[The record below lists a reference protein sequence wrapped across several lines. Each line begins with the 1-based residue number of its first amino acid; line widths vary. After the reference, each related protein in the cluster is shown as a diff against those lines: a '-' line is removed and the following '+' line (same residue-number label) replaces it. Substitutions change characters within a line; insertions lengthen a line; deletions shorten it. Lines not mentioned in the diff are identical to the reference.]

1 MDTVPLI
8 GTNFAKP
15 QSITLYLVF
24 YHIFL
29 FLFRVSLWAAAPFHA
44 KARSW
49 VVGRIGIF
57 KKMQAQIKPSDRVIW
72 MHVASLGE
80 FEQGRPLLERLRKEY
95 PSHKL
100 LLTFFSPSGYE
111 VRKDFPGADWVFY
124 LPLDGPRNAKRFL
137 DIVHPEL
144 VLFVKY
150 EFWFFYL
157 KKISYRK
164 IPLLLVSAIFRKEM
178 SFFRWYGG
186 ISRKMAARFDHLFV
200 QDEQSMEL
208 LQGIGLGS
216 ISSISGDTRF
226 DRVIEIAASNAP
238 VDGIEQFKGNK
249 PLLVAGSTWPGDEK
263 VIARALA
270 DSSVSELKII
280 IAPHE
285 VSDSHLNS
293 LLQLFPQ
300 AQLYSSYHYSTNP
313 DTKVLIIDSI
323 GLLSKLYRY
332 ATFAYVG
339 GGFKLP
345 GIHNVLEAAVYG
357 IPVFFGPHHQ
367 RFLEAI
373 ELVQNGGA
381 IALTEEID
389 PGYSLGVHLA
399 SLVQEP
405 LKLTSM
411 GASSKQ
417 YVFEKQG
424 ATETI
429 LDFIRKKWTLN

>member
-1 MDTVPLI
+1 MELTLQ
-8 GTNFAKP
+8 NFNLLN
-15 QSITLYLVF
+15 LYLIF

-29 FLFRVSLWAAAPFHA
+29 FLFRVGLWTAAPFHA
-44 KARSW
+44 KARCW
-49 VVGRIGIF
+49 VKGRIGIF
-57 KKMQAQIKPSDRVIW
+57 KKMRAQINPQDRVIW

-80 FEQGRPLLERLRKEY
+80 FEQGRPLIERLRIEY
-95 PSHKL
+95 PNHKL

-111 VRKDFPGADWVFY
+111 IRKNYAGADWIFY
-124 LPLDGPRNAKRFL
+124 LPLDGPKTAKQFL
-137 DIVHPEL
+137 DIAHPEL

-200 QDEQSMEL
+200 QDKQSLEL
-208 LQGIGLGS
+208 LKNIGLGS
-216 ISSISGDTRF
+216 ISSVSGDTRF
-226 DRVIEIAASNAP
+226 DRVVEIAVTHAP
-238 VDGIEQFKGNK
+238 VEGIEQFKASN

-263 VIARALA
+263 VIARALQNPGN
-270 DSSVSELKII
+270 SQLKVI

-285 VSDSHLNS
+285 VSNTHLNE
-293 LLQLFPQ
+293 LRALFTQ
-300 AQLYSSYHYSTNP
+300 SQLYSAYLHSP
-313 DTKVLIIDSI
+313 DPHANVLIIDSI
-323 GLLSKLYRY
+323 GLLSKLYHY

-345 GIHNVLEAAVYG
+345 GIHNILEAAVFG
-357 IPVFFGPHHQ
+357 KPVFFGPHHQ

-373 ELVQNGGA
+373 ELLEQGGA
-381 IALTEEID
+381 IALTKEVD
-389 PGYSLGVHLA
+389 PGYSLGLHLA
-399 SLVQEP
+399 SLLSDTP
-405 LKLTSM
+405 KLASM
-411 GASSKQ
+411 GSAAYQ
-417 YVFEKQG
+417 YVHAKQG

-429 LDFIRKKWTLN
+429 LDFIRKKWTFE

>member
-1 MDTVPLI
+1 
-8 GTNFAKP
+8 
-15 QSITLYLVF
+15 
-24 YHIFL
+24 
-29 FLFRVSLWAAAPFHA
+29 
-44 KARSW
+44 
-49 VVGRIGIF
+49 
-57 KKMQAQIKPSDRVIW
+57 
-72 MHVASLGE
+72 
-80 FEQGRPLLERLRKEY
+80 
-95 PSHKL
+95 
-100 LLTFFSPSGYE
+100 
-111 VRKDFPGADWVFY
+111 
-124 LPLDGPRNAKRFL
+124 
-137 DIVHPEL
+137 
-144 VLFVKY
+144 
-150 EFWFFYL
+150 
-157 KKISYRK
+157 
-164 IPLLLVSAIFRKEM
+164 M
-178 SFFRWYGG
+178 SFFHWYGG
-186 ISRKMAARFDHLFV
+186 IFRKMAARFDHLFV

-208 LQGIGLGS
+208 LQGIGLGP

-270 DSSVSELKII
+270 DSSVSELKVI

-323 GLLSKLYRY
+323 GLLSNLYRY
-332 ATFAYVG
+332 ATIAYIG

-345 GIHNVLEAAVYG
+345 GIHNVLEAAVHG
-357 IPVFFGPHHQ
+357 IPLFFGPHHQ

-381 IALTEEID
+381 IALNEEID
-389 PGYSLGVHLA
+389 PGYSLGIHLA

-424 ATETI
+424 AAETI
-429 LDFIRKKWTLN
+429 LDFIRKNRL